1 MLAWNILLF
10 KPTQTEIDRMIFE
23 KAKYKILPGNFD
35 LEELLKGEDK
45 ETCLIYAKK
54 NSFNY
59 LLSIQKDLEKVP
71 KFNQN
76 LNIF

>member
-1 MLAWNILLF
+1 
-10 KPTQTEIDRMIFE
+10 MIFE

-59 LLSIQKDLEKVP
+59 LLSI
-71 KFNQN
+71 
-76 LNIF
+76 